1 MAGSVNK
8 AMIVGCLGKDPQIR
22 NTQRSGIKVVT
33 LTVATRENWKD
44 VRSGTWR
51 EHTEWHRVV
60 IMNEALG
67 EIAERFLRKGSKIY
81 AEGKLMTRQW
91 IDQDGVARATTEIN
105 LGRYHGALTLLDSQE
120 EGQDGEH
127 EGNADGAGSTENQI

>member
-8 AMIVGCLGKDPQIR
+8 AMIVGCLGKDPQMR
-22 NTQRSGIKVVT
+22 ATQRSGVKVVT
-33 LTVATRENWKD
+33 LTVATRESWQDKQ
-44 VRSGTWR
+44 SGAWR

-67 EIAERFLRKGSKIY
+67 ELAQRTLRKGAKIY

-91 IDQDGVARATTEIN
+91 IDQDGISRTTSEIN
-105 LGRYHGALTLLDSQE
+105 LGRYHGTLTLLDPQE
-120 EGQDGEH
+120 EDGRGGP
-127 EGNADGAGSTENQI
+127 EGDGKAPC